1 LALLV
6 FVYQVGLWWIRTAT
20 GWFRSEPCPSPP
32 KKTQDSRVHGCN
44 GYDIYGIMV
53 WIGWLFYEA
62 SGFGMTVFLGAF
74 VDLIDWGDGGD
85 GRLARRLKNSLTE

>member
-1 LALLV
+1 
-6 FVYQVGLWWIRTAT
+6 
-20 GWFRSEPCPSPP
+20 
-32 KKTQDSRVHGCN
+32 
-44 GYDIYGIMV
+44 MV